1 MLSCKLGRR
10 RDSVTFFPERLS
22 DTHIHTKKTHTNLTL
37 SISMKLDPPPPR
49 PCKTIY
55 MWSEEITYMMSCLN
69 GGNHQ
74 PGVKGMM
81 EG

>member
-37 SISMKLDPPPPR
+37 SISMKLDPPPPSVQDYLYVER
-49 PCKTIY
+49 R
-55 MWSEEITYMMSCLN
+55 
-69 GGNHQ
+69 NHIHD
-74 PGVKGMM
+74 
-81 EG
+81 ELS

>member
-1 MLSCKLGRR
+1 
-10 RDSVTFFPERLS
+10 
-22 DTHIHTKKTHTNLTL
+22 
-37 SISMKLDPPPPR
+37 MKLDPPPR

-55 MWSEEITYMMSCLN
+55 MWSEEITYMMSYLN